1 MNTLLVRTYLFYQKK
16 NPRCNMKLEQLSML
30 KHAVCISLLIILIV
44 FKLETLMF

>member
-1 MNTLLVRTYLFYQKK
+1 
-16 NPRCNMKLEQLSML
+16 MKLEQLSML